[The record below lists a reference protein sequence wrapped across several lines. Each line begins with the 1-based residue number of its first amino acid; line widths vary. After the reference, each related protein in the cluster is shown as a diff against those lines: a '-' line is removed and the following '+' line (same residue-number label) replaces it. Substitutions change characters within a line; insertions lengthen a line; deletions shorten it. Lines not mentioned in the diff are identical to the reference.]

1 MQRGN
6 LNRMDP
12 NSRSALLRT
21 LTNGL
26 RAVSACERR
35 PTRAE
40 HHGIRTV
47 VYRRIESRNG
57 VARIALS
64 GEFDMATVPVLKE
77 HGGGWGMEL
86 AH

>member
-1 MQRGN
+1 MEFAPQFI
-6 LNRMDP
+6 
-12 NSRSALLRT
+12 A
-21 LTNGL
+21 
-26 RAVSACERR
+26 
-35 PTRAE
+35 
-40 HHGIRTV
+40 
-47 VYRRIESRNG
+47 RIESQNG